1 MIGEEDE
8 NCTTSFLK
16 DGSKEAG
23 GKMEAAANNSA
34 TTNASSSEKPE
45 VVNNTNDDANKGNDP
60 ENDGDVSVYRGI
72 YLPTFTNRFKCK
84 KVEMAYQR
92 YACRQVGA
100 LLSLAVLAILAV
112 WITVSM

>member
-8 NCTTSFLK
+8 NCTTSFLT
-16 DGSKEAG
+16 DVSKESE
-23 GKMEAAANNSA
+23 GKMDTANNP
-34 TTNASSSEKPE
+34 TTQASSLEEPDGD
-45 VVNNTNDDANKGNDP
+45 VVNKDANKGNDP

-92 YACRQVGA
+92 YACRQVSVA
-100 LLSLAVLAILAV
+100 LISHIESLCPC
-112 WITVSM
+112 S